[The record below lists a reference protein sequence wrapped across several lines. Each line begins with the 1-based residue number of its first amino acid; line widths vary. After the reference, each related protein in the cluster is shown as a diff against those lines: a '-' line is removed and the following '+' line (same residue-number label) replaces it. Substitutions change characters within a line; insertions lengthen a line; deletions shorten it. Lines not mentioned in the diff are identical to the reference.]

1 MKSLF
6 FNAGDRRCI
15 VTERELN
22 AGVRLRRLDVSN
34 GLILTE
40 LRVEEGETYPAQIY
54 ENWDRMLLLP
64 LVQCGRL
71 EFEIGGGE
79 TRRIRHAEGGMLLT
93 SPGTLRIDSLEGP
106 AEIVTL
112 LAADFY
118 LERYRQE
125 RDDPLDRIC
134 RRLEKVRGLETM
146 PAQPLDALGDYL
158 LERIRQASRRTKLS
172 RLATEHRVVELLL
185 HRLDLQ
191 EWEDSDV
198 SLSPEEF
205 RVTDRA
211 RELLMRRFADP
222 PTIPELARGCGSND
236 FFLKRA
242 FKRRFGMT
250 IREFITQRRLETANR
265 LLREGGCSV
274 GEVARRVG
282 FRHQGYFARLFF
294 RRYGIYPKNLQ

>member
-6 FNAGDRRCI
+6 FKAGDRRCI
-15 VTERELN
+15 VTERELG
-22 AGVRLRRLDVSN
+22 AGARLRRLDVSN
-34 GLILTE
+34 GLILME
-40 LRVEEGETYPAQIY
+40 LQVEEGAGYPETVF

-64 LVQCGRL
+64 LVQQGRL
-71 EFEIGGGE
+71 NLDGGRGRV
-79 TRRIRHAEGGMLLT
+79 TLRKGEGGMVLAG
-93 SPGTLRIDSLEGP
+93 PGRVRVAPVEGS
-106 AEIVTL
+106 AEIVLL
-112 LAADFY
+112 LAADFF
-118 LERYRQE
+118 LARYRQE

-134 RRLEKVRGLETM
+134 RRMEKLKGMEAM
-146 PAQPLDALGDYL
+146 PTQSLDALGDYL
-158 LERIRQASRRTKLS
+158 LERIRRASRRAKLS

-191 EWEDSDV
+191 EWDDPDL
-198 SLSPEEF
+198 SLSPEEL

-222 PTIPELARGCGSND
+222 PTIPELARSCGSND

-274 GEVARRVG
+274 GEAARQVG

>member
-15 VTERELN
+15 VTERELK

-34 GLILTE
+34 GLILME
-40 LRVEEGETYPAQIY
+40 LQVEEGASYPGATF

-64 LVQCGRL
+64 LVRQGRL
-71 EFEIGGGE
+71 SFEAGGE
-79 TRRIRHAEGGMLLT
+79 TVLLRDAEGGMVPVG
-93 SPGTLRIDSLEGP
+93 PGEVRIAPLMGP
-106 AEIVTL
+106 AEIIFI

-198 SLSPEEF
+198 SLSPEEL

-274 GEVARRVG
+274 GEAARRVG